1 MSKPNLFKLATSEL
15 TQDRFFAWLI
25 SYSLKDCQQ
34 YDATLHE
41 AAVDFVKF
49 LLKQNDPDSA
59 DFETLQINDL
69 EVKTQYHSMDLA
81 IFLTCDTKSVKNQRK
96 IIVIEDKTWTGTH
109 DDQLSR
115 YKDLILG
122 DESNKGLSGKDF
134 SFIYLKTG
142 IESLHTTCC
151 ILGEGWS
158 TIYKDQLINYFKR
171 WMEGSNTVDNDIFT
185 DYYDYLV
192 YLKSLE
198 QFNLVL
204 PDGTLD
210 KDKTDLK
217 RITSSYDAC
226 NAFLL
231 ALENSK
237 NCTVDKGWEYSNN
250 AKGGHYSFYFSLA
263 NNRNDAYET
272 TYITANSAGDTYE
285 LYGQINLTISE
296 LDKELTAKELFNSH
310 IEITLRIAGFKKE
323 GDRFNTETC
332 DMWNLF
338 EYINK
343 KSEGSHF
350 IFKKP
355 ARFHPGKSSII
366 ANLDIG
372 DNRVGDYFFNKVEL
386 DDENY
391 SFSLNALSTYLT
403 EYINHCASI
412 FNIHKV
418 QSTLDKEESAIILN
432 LDINRLNKEE

>member
-1 MSKPNLFKLATSEL
+1 MTKPNLFKLATSEL

-25 SYSLKDCQQ
+25 SYSLVDCQQ
-34 YDATLHE
+34 YNATLHE

-49 LLKQNDPDSA
+49 LLLQKDPNSA

-81 IFLTCDTKSVKNQRK
+81 IFLTCDTKYAQNRRK

-115 YKDLILG
+115 YKDLILS
-122 DESNKGLSGKDF
+122 DKANNDLSEKDF

-142 IESLHTTCC
+142 IESLRTTCC
-151 ILGEGWS
+151 IDEGWS

-210 KDKTDLK
+210 KDKADLK

-231 ALENSK
+231 ALEKSTNL
-237 NCTVDKGWEYSNN
+237 NFDKGWEYSN
-250 AKGGHYSFYFSLA
+250 KFHMSKVLVLKRPSSFLNPA
-263 NNRNDAYET
+263 ILRV
-272 TYITANSAGDTYE
+272 
-285 LYGQINLTISE
+285 IS
-296 LDKELTAKELFNSH
+296 
-310 IEITLRIAGFKKE
+310 I
-323 GDRFNTETC
+323 
-332 DMWNLF
+332 
-338 EYINK
+338 
-343 KSEGSHF
+343 
-350 IFKKP
+350 
-355 ARFHPGKSSII
+355 
-366 ANLDIG
+366 
-372 DNRVGDYFFNKVEL
+372 
-386 DDENY
+386 
-391 SFSLNALSTYLT
+391 
-403 EYINHCASI
+403 
-412 FNIHKV
+412 
-418 QSTLDKEESAIILN
+418 
-432 LDINRLNKEE
+432 

>member
-1 MSKPNLFKLATSEL
+1 MTKPNLFKLATSEL

-25 SYSLKDCQQ
+25 SYSLVDCQQ
-34 YDATLHE
+34 YNATLHE

-49 LLKQNDPDSA
+49 LLLQKDPNSA

-81 IFLTCDTKSVKNQRK
+81 IFLTCDTKYAQNRRK

-115 YKDLILG
+115 YKDLILS
-122 DESNKGLSGKDF
+122 DKANNDLSEKDF

-142 IESLHTTCC
+142 IESLRTTCC
-151 ILGEGWS
+151 IDEGWS
-158 TIYKDQLINYFKR
+158 TIYKDQLINHFQR
-171 WMEGSNTVDNDIFT
+171 WMEGSNAVNNDIFT

-210 KDKTDLK
+210 KDKADLK

-231 ALENSK
+231 ALEKSTNL
-237 NCTVDKGWEYSNN
+237 NFDKGWEYSNN

-263 NNRNDAYET
+263 NNRKTA
-272 TYITANSAGDTYE
+272 YITANTAGDTYE
-285 LYGQINLTISE
+285 IYGQINLTISE
-296 LDKELTAKELFNSH
+296 LNEKLTAKELFNSH

-338 EYINK
+338 KYINK

-366 ANLDIG
+366 AILDIG

-412 FNIHKV
+412 FNIHEV
-418 QSTLDKEESAIILN
+418 QSTLDKEDSDIILN

>member
-1 MSKPNLFKLATSEL
+1 MTKPNLFKLATSEL

-25 SYSLKDCQQ
+25 SYSLVDCQQ
-34 YDATLHE
+34 YNATLHE

-49 LLKQNDPDSA
+49 LLLQKDPNSA

-81 IFLTCDTKSVKNQRK
+81 IFLTCDTKYAQNRRK

-115 YKDLILG
+115 YKDLILS
-122 DESNKGLSGKDF
+122 DKANNDLSEKDF

-142 IESLHTTCC
+142 IESLRTTCC
-151 ILGEGWS
+151 IDEGWS
-158 TIYKDQLINYFKR
+158 TIYKDQLINHFQR
-171 WMEGSNTVDNDIFT
+171 WMEGSNAVNNDIFT

-210 KDKTDLK
+210 KDKADLK

-231 ALENSK
+231 ALEKSTNL
-237 NCTVDKGWEYSNN
+237 NFDKGWEYSNN

-263 NNRNDAYET
+263 NNRKTA
-272 TYITANSAGDTYE
+272 YITANTAGDTYE
-285 LYGQINLTISE
+285 IYGQINLTISE
-296 LDKELTAKELFNSH
+296 LNEKLTAKELFNSH

-366 ANLDIG
+366 AILDIG

>member
-1 MSKPNLFKLATSEL
+1 MTKPNLFKLATSEL

-25 SYSLKDCQQ
+25 SYSLVDCQQ
-34 YDATLHE
+34 YNATLHE

-49 LLKQNDPDSA
+49 LLLQKDPNSA

-81 IFLTCDTKSVKNQRK
+81 IFLTCDTKYAQNRRK

-115 YKDLILG
+115 YKDLILS
-122 DESNKGLSGKDF
+122 DKANNDLSEKDF

-142 IESLHTTCC
+142 IESLRTTCC
-151 ILGEGWS
+151 IDEGWS
-158 TIYKDQLINYFKR
+158 TIYKDQLINHFQR
-171 WMEGSNTVDNDIFT
+171 WMEGSNAVNNDIFT

-210 KDKTDLK
+210 KDKADLK

-231 ALENSK
+231 ALEKSTNL
-237 NCTVDKGWEYSNN
+237 NFDKGWEYSNN

-263 NNRNDAYET
+263 NNRKTA
-272 TYITANSAGDTYE
+272 YITANTAGDTYE
-285 LYGQINLTISE
+285 IYGQINLTISE
-296 LDKELTAKELFNSH
+296 LNEKLTAKELFNSH

-323 GDRFNTETC
+323 EGRFKTKTS

-366 ANLDIG
+366 AILDIG

-412 FNIHKV
+412 FNIHEV
-418 QSTLDKEESAIILN
+418 QSTLDKEDSDIILN